1 VANVLFDDWDEV
13 WADAAGECA
22 AAGPRASRA
31 SSGTGRT
38 RGAFVND
45 EHLAVGAYA
54 LALLE
59 NEDSA
64 NFEAHLAGCPLC
76 DAELAEFWPMKALLT
91 GLGPVE
97 SLDDASSEQSLVNLL
112 SRRAAASRRRV
123 RWTVA
128 VGAAACV
135 AAVGGGL
142 AAGVAVAPPHS
153 QTTTASPVLTGQLH
167 SATDPQTG
175 ITGTVGVVA
184 KAWGTYVTLDLAD
197 VHGPLKCELIAV
209 TKAGER
215 QVVAGWSVGVPGDG
229 VPGHPAH
236 LVVAGSTAISL
247 VKLARFDVV
256 VANGPTLLSIPA

>member
-1 VANVLFDDWDEV
+1 M
-13 WADAAGECA
+13 
-22 AAGPRASRA
+22 
-31 SSGTGRT
+31 
-38 RGAFVND
+38 ND
-45 EHLAVGAYA
+45 EHLVVGAYA

-59 NEDSA
+59 DEDSA
-64 NFEAHLAGCPLC
+64 DFEAHLAGCPLC
-76 DAELAEFWPMKALLT
+76 DAELAGFLPMKALLT

-97 SLDDASSEQSLVNLL
+97 LPDDACSEQGLVSLL
-112 SRRAAASRRRV
+112 SRRAEVSRRRV

-135 AAVGGGL
+135 AAIGGGL
-142 AAGVAVAPPHS
+142 AAGVAVAPAHD
-153 QTTTASPVLTGQLH
+153 QTTTASPVLTGQRH
-167 SATDPQTG
+167 SATDLRTG
-175 ITGTVGVVA
+175 VTGTIGLVA
-184 KAWGTYVTLDLAD
+184 KAWGTYVTLDLSD

-236 LVVAGSTAISL
+236 LLVAGSTAVSL
-247 VKLARFDVV
+247 MQLARFDVV